1 MNCEEL
7 LLENVNEND
16 TTNVST
22 ESVDSDKLERRRER
36 LAAISIGGQSKQYFG
51 KTVSAEDID
60 NMKPQEIN
68 KLYTR
73 YEARLGASMT
83 KTLGQAAIQLYAT
96 FAGRFLPI
104 PVEKQ
109 HFLACDLEA
118 DPFVSHAMTTAACE
132 LYYRYGFYMAPLTAA
147 MTTMKYCQFGHK
159 EVIENIDGNE
169 SDESTNVETPVSTSV
184 DQVPQTEMKKVTAEM
199 QVQNES
205 SVKKVTKNPKKQAA
219 GRAGA
224 AARKANKERIL
235 KELQTAKKDLRK
247 QDIVEKTEI
256 PKTSSPP
263 KTNQSNSFGISI
275 PVCVISA
282 GVVSAGIYYYIQK
295 NKSETQKV
303 VVQQPKEFMVK
314 QDTSVSINSQKST
327 VYGVT
332 Y

>member
-1 MNCEEL
+1 MREIFYKTMNCEEL
-7 LLENVNEND
+7 LLENVNENVP

-96 FAGRFLPI
+96 MAGRFLPI

-169 SDESTNVETPVSTSV
+169 SDEFRDNVSGSSSTN
-184 DQVPQTEMKKVTAEM
+184 
-199 QVQNES
+199 
-205 SVKKVTKNPKKQAA
+205 
-219 GRAGA
+219 G
-224 AARKANKERIL
+224 
-235 KELQTAKKDLRK
+235 
-247 QDIVEKTEI
+247 
-256 PKTSSPP
+256 
-263 KTNQSNSFGISI
+263 
-275 PVCVISA
+275 
-282 GVVSAGIYYYIQK
+282 
-295 NKSETQKV
+295 
-303 VVQQPKEFMVK
+303 
-314 QDTSVSINSQKST
+314 SVSGNEESDSRNAST
-327 VYGVT
+327 E
-332 Y
+332 